1 MTIHNFSTYNLTE
14 YDIQLLNRGL
24 TFSPS
29 PDKYDQH
36 QVLKDFNS
44 FARSL
49 RLNYSRA
56 KHTKKIYPSPNTS
69 ATTTAMLYRPMKF
82 MPPITPDTAVTR
94 YSGFASLKK
103 YIDDTKQSIA
113 DKLPSICIIKN
124 PNLSSTQ
131 KHSLKKLQK
140 AAKEL
145 TIKPADNNLGIVLLD
160 TDDYVV
166 QCSKH
171 LADRDTYIPAKL
183 STTRIKNQLTC
194 LLASYTTQLTAH
206 SKRLYKYLN
215 STSIT
220 QIPRFYGLPKIH
232 KPFTRLPPLR
242 PIISQSASLLSP
254 SAKFIDH
261 VLQPIACAYPD
272 YLRNSTSLVHTLQD
286 LHVPDE
292 AILVTV
298 DVCNLFPSIPQTECL
313 NIIYNELHN
322 HKHLLLFNPDLIIR
336 LLHLNITNNFFTFEK
351 CVFQQIQGTAMGA
364 PFSPTMA
371 NIYMSIFLKNFL
383 QTQPSKP
390 YLLKRYIDDILIIW
404 TGTLVQLQ
412 QFIQDLNKFNPNLK
426 FTHQQ
431 SASTIDFLDV
441 TIYKDTSFP
450 FTNILDVKTFQ
461 KKLNL
466 YQYLHFS
473 SEHPR
478 SVFKAFIKGECI
490 RYIKT
495 NYTEESYI
503 ATVFSFRK
511 CLLRRDYPAIFVEK
525 ATDTVKYSDR
535 QNYLNKISKPPGPPP
550 PLYKLVS
557 PSGFNSLKQLV
568 LQNYSKLKSMFPRFI
583 PLRHPTLHN
592 KLVRAQIKLTDS
604 QFVDLTLSLNLEEE
618 VPPSES
624 LVKLPN
630 LRPLKHSIN
639 ACKQPRC
646 LTCKVH
652 LNTTPTFKSNY
663 PLNQTQYAIRHT
675 FSCRSSNVV
684 YLV

>member
-1 MTIHNFSTYNLTE
+1 
-14 YDIQLLNRGL
+14 
-24 TFSPS
+24 
-29 PDKYDQH
+29 
-36 QVLKDFNS
+36 
-44 FARSL
+44 
-49 RLNYSRA
+49 
-56 KHTKKIYPSPNTS
+56 
-69 ATTTAMLYRPMKF
+69 
-82 MPPITPDTAVTR
+82 
-94 YSGFASLKK
+94 
-103 YIDDTKQSIA
+103 
-113 DKLPSICIIKN
+113 
-124 PNLSSTQ
+124 
-131 KHSLKKLQK
+131 
-140 AAKEL
+140 
-145 TIKPADNNLGIVLLD
+145 
-160 TDDYVV
+160 
-166 QCSKH
+166 
-171 LADRDTYIPAKL
+171 
-183 STTRIKNQLTC
+183 
-194 LLASYTTQLTAH
+194 
-206 SKRLYKYLN
+206 
-215 STSIT
+215 
-220 QIPRFYGLPKIH
+220 
-232 KPFTRLPPLR
+232 
-242 PIISQSASLLSP
+242 
-254 SAKFIDH
+254 
-261 VLQPIACAYPD
+261 
-272 YLRNSTSLVHTLQD
+272 
-286 LHVPDE
+286 
-292 AILVTV
+292 
-298 DVCNLFPSIPQTECL
+298 
-313 NIIYNELHN
+313 
-322 HKHLLLFNPDLIIR
+322 
-336 LLHLNITNNFFTFEK
+336 
-351 CVFQQIQGTAMGA
+351 MGA

-404 TGTLVQLQ
+404 TGTVVQLQ
-412 QFIQDLNKFNPNLK
+412 QFLQDLNKFNPNLK

-478 SVFKAFIKGECI
+478 SVFKALIKGECI

-495 NYTEESYI
+495 NSTEESYI

-511 CLLRRDYPAIFVEK
+511 RLLRRDYPAIFVEK

-535 QNYLNKISKPPGPPP
+535 QKYLNKISKPPGPPP

-630 LRPLKHSIN
+630 LRPLKYSIN

-684 YLV
+684 YLITCTKCKKQYVGCTTTELRVRISHHRSSINQKRATYIHKHFNLPDHNITHLRVQPIDTTFPDKNIQHLHNLERFWINTLRTLTPYGLNSV